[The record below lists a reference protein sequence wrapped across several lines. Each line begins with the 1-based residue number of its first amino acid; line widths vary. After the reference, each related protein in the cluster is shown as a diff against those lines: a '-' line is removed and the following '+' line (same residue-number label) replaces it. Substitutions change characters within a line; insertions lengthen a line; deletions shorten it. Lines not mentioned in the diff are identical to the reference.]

1 MAIHMTRYKGKKVQG
16 KGEEFMEELRR
27 MVAEHKARRKE
38 KVTQYKDKL
47 NNRREELIEEQMDK
61 TWTSIYS
68 QWDKRNPNAENY
80 RKTIYASGREV
91 TQNHDSDWNEVTYQE
106 PMRRWV
112 FKQILIREINNEQ
125 QLNNNKGRSRNLGC
139 VRSDP

>member
-1 MAIHMTRYKGKKVQG
+1 M
-16 KGEEFMEELRR
+16 
-27 MVAEHKARRKE
+27 
-38 KVTQYKDKL
+38 TQYKDKL

-91 TQNHDSDWNEVTYQE
+91 TQNHDSDWNEVTFQE

-112 FKQILIREINNEQ
+112 FRKAF
-125 QLNNNKGRSRNLGC
+125 KK
-139 VRSDP
+139 

>member
-27 MVAEHKARRKE
+27 MVAEHKAKE
-38 KVTQYKDKL
+38 KKGDSLQ
-47 NNRREELIEEQMDK
+47 
-61 TWTSIYS
+61 
-68 QWDKRNPNAENY
+68 
-80 RKTIYASGREV
+80 RKAASGREV

-112 FKQILIREINNEQ
+112 FRKAF
-125 QLNNNKGRSRNLGC
+125 KK
-139 VRSDP
+139 